1 MHLVGT
7 AIALMLATMPVKPPD
22 TPPDTTGPRVVNRFS
37 EPQQPEDYE
46 EDEWLAIDKAQH
58 FLMSYGSAMF
68 AYGALR
74 AVNIDQ
80 RHASAAAVAGSLALG
95 VGKELFDR
103 RQGGPFSGR
112 DLVWDALGTLAGL
125 AFISLD
131 R

>member
-1 MHLVGT
+1 MQLVGT
-7 AIALMLATMPVKPPD
+7 AIALMLATMPVTTPD

-37 EPQQPEDYE
+37 EPQQPENY

-74 AVNIDQ
+74 AANVDQ

>member
-1 MHLVGT
+1 MQLVGT
-7 AIALMLATMPVKPPD
+7 TIALMLATMPV
-22 TPPDTTGPRVVNRFS
+22 TPPDTIGPRVVHRFDGA
-37 EPQQPEDYE
+37 QQPQSY

-74 AVNIDQ
+74 AANVEQ

-103 RQGGPFSGR
+103 SQGGPISGR